1 MLSRKKVQLVLGGG
15 GARGIAHISIIEM
28 LQNDG
33 FEIESVI
40 GCSMGAVVGGLHCT
54 GHLPIYR
61 DWLLTLTRPSLFSL
75 LDFTIP
81 NIGFLKGEKILGK
94 MHDITGDQLIEN
106 LKIPYTAVATDLA
119 KHEEVYFREG
129 DLYAA
134 MRASISIPGVFTPV
148 IHEDSVLVD
157 GGVLNPL
164 PLNLADPSKDSLIV
178 AVSLNGKGD
187 HWNAYEDQAAHPE
200 ETILEVQEDD
210 IQSKEPKN
218 WLQRLWSGPK
228 NKQDQNHHPKFSL
241 IDLMSSSYEFTQDRL
256 VELTVQTY
264 KPDILIEI
272 PRTSCGIFDFHK
284 GEYMLNV
291 GREVYEKTMK
301 ELEI

>member
-1 MLSRKKVQLVLGGG
+1 MSSRKKVQLVLGGG
-15 GARGIAHISIIEM
+15 GARGIAHISVIEM
-28 LQNDG
+28 LQKEG
-33 FEIESVI
+33 YEIESVI
-40 GCSMGAVVGGLHCT
+40 GCSMGAVVGGLFCT

-81 NIGFLKGEKILGK
+81 NFGFLKGERILGK

-106 LKIPYTAVATDLA
+106 LRIPFTAVATDLA
-119 KHEEVYFREG
+119 KHEEVYFRDG

-164 PLNLADPSKDSLIV
+164 PLNLADHNKDSLIV

-187 HWNAYEDQAAHPE
+187 HWNTYEQHSGQKE
-200 ETILEVQEDD
+200 EELVEDPTGD
-210 IQSKEPKN
+210 VSSKESKN
-218 WLQRLWSGPK
+218 WLQRFLVGSK
-228 NKQDQNHHPKFSL
+228 SRQVQSHHPKFSL
-241 IDLMSSSYEFTQDRL
+241 IDLISNSYEFTQDKL
-256 VELTVQTY
+256 VDLTVEAY

-284 GEYMLNV
+284 GAYMMDV

-301 ELEI
+301 ERKI